1 MTRVYFFY
9 QGESRKNV
17 GVNGAERGEGGVFA
31 VPHCALQPH
40 YGGGS
45 TDARVFVYCSF
56 FFFCFCLLFFRSY
69 TCMYI
74 SVRDLQCSLFNK
86 VFLNWIELNYSH
98 HSAVCKLTYYSQQAA
113 VCKRHISSQKWPF
126 WLCSFSVWAEQQAF
140 KSFSDFMSSFLLWQ
154 IKRNFLVL
162 NMMKWNFNKYQ
173 KYSFDMSISN

>member
-1 MTRVYFFY
+1 MEMTRVYFFIREKAVKTWGLTG
-9 QGESRKNV
+9 Q
-17 GVNGAERGEGGVFA
+17 NGGRGEFFV

-86 VFLNWIELNYSH
+86 VFLN
-98 HSAVCKLTYYSQQAA
+98 
-113 VCKRHISSQKWPF
+113 
-126 WLCSFSVWAEQQAF
+126 
-140 KSFSDFMSSFLLWQ
+140 
-154 IKRNFLVL
+154 
-162 NMMKWNFNKYQ
+162 
-173 KYSFDMSISN
+173 